1 MSLGQTLAGLLNAT
15 FGNAVEV
22 IVGLVALFKGE
33 YRIVQT
39 SVCTRILHISV
50 HVFTVC
56 RCLVLFYRI
65 SFWFWVAPSLLVCWC
80 ISFFESV
87 RSLRTRKA
95 GIRKHESEFAV
106 KAAQTLYFASPL
118 QQWFRTDTIHPQE
131 CFGENPPY
139 FSSSVH

>member
-39 SVCTRILHISV
+39 SVCTRILYTSV
-50 HVFTVC
+50 HVLTVC

-65 SFWFWVAPSLLVCWC
+65 SFWFWVAPSLLVC
-80 ISFFESV
+80 
-87 RSLRTRKA
+87 
-95 GIRKHESEFAV
+95 
-106 KAAQTLYFASPL
+106 
-118 QQWFRTDTIHPQE
+118 
-131 CFGENPPY
+131 
-139 FSSSVH
+139 